1 MPLEETDG
9 LRLGDTILA
18 RPHAAK
24 VAVGPQLL
32 GRVLDGFGCPM
43 DGRPPIEPV
52 ESYELYRNPE
62 SPLVRSHITEPLVT
76 GIRVIDGMLPCGK
89 GQRIGI
95 FGGSGVGKSTLLGAM
110 ARESSADVNVI
121 ALIGERNREVRA
133 FLDHDLGEEGRARS
147 VVVAATSDR
156 PALLRVRACFVAL
169 AVAEYFRDQGKDVLL
184 VMDSATRLAMAQR
197 EIGLASG
204 EPPSQK
210 GYTPSVFALLPK
222 VCERAG
228 NFRQGSITG
237 FFTVLVEGDDFN
249 EPICDAVRAILDGH
263 IILSRQLG
271 SAGHYPAI
279 QVLDSVSRLQSQLAT
294 REQKDN
300 MRKIREALA
309 AYHQAEDLIQL
320 GAYVAGT
327 NPSLDASIKA
337 RPKIIRVSPPGSHR
351 SLLPRQ
357 HVAATGRGCGATA
370 MTTFSFRLQRVLD
383 FRRMQF
389 QIAESECQRAAA
401 KLHAIQAQQA
411 ALALRKAETRKAFSS
426 LPEVS
431 GQDLAPLPGWYRWTT
446 LARDHLAKMEHDATK
461 ELQKRR
467 DALVQAQQKV
477 RLLEK
482 LQERRKG
489 EWQTA
494 FDRELEELAADS
506 TNSRF
511 SRNRNP
517 TSASTTR
524 EEPSPRSP

>member
-1 MPLEETDG
+1 MTLDLQRYIRQIPRIDPFRSTGEVVELRGLLIESIGPAAAVGDFCEILGSSGRTIRVQVVGFSNGRILSMPLEETDG
-9 LRLGDTILA
+9 LRLGDTIVA
-18 RPHAAK
+18 RPHAAR

-32 GRVLDGFGCPM
+32 GRVLDGFGKPM
-43 DGRPPIEPV
+43 DGKPALQ
-52 ESYELYRNPE
+52 SSDAYELYPTLG
-62 SPLVRSHITEPLVT
+62 SPLARSHITEPLVT

-133 FLDHDLGEEGRARS
+133 FIDHDLGEAGQKRS

-228 NFRQGSITG
+228 NFQKGSITG

-249 EPICDAVRAILDGH
+249 EPICDAIRAILDGH

-271 SAGHYPAI
+271 AAGHYPAI

-294 REQKDN
+294 QEQKAH
-300 MRKIREALA
+300 MRKVREALA
-309 AYHQAEDLIQL
+309 AYSQAEDLIQL

-327 NPSLDASIKA
+327 NPGLDASIKA
-337 RPKIIRVSPPGSHR
+337 RPRIIDFLRQEASQASSLTDTLQQLGS
-351 SLLPRQ
+351 
-357 HVAATGRGCGATA
+357 VAA
-370 MTTFSFRLQRVLD
+370 Q
-383 FRRMQF
+383 
-389 QIAESECQRAAA
+389 
-401 KLHAIQAQQA
+401 
-411 ALALRKAETRKAFSS
+411 
-426 LPEVS
+426 LP
-431 GQDLAPLPGWYRWTT
+431 
-446 LARDHLAKMEHDATK
+446 
-461 ELQKRR
+461 
-467 DALVQAQQKV
+467 
-477 RLLEK
+477 
-482 LQERRKG
+482 
-489 EWQTA
+489 
-494 FDRELEELAADS
+494 
-506 TNSRF
+506 
-511 SRNRNP
+511 
-517 TSASTTR
+517 
-524 EEPSPRSP
+524 